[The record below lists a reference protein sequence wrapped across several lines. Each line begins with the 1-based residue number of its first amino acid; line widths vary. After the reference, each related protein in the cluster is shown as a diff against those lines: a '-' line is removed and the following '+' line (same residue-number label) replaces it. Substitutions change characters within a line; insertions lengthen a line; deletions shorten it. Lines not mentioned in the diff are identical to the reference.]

1 MVKLGYEVNI
11 SNELVDDNHRQ
22 GGFFKDIKAK
32 SKEKREKE
40 QQYIKALGEHEKA
53 TGLNLAKAEN
63 KGKLKEF
70 NDSYMSRQGAIA
82 DVKGQIM
89 LANQQAQ
96 QQQAQQQAKQ
106 AQISNI
112 RAEQVAQD
120 LPVMNKQ
127 GQQIDVLTQS
137 LKDSQEDNQQLQ
149 SQLQEVSEQAQ
160 SYQQQ
165 AQQAANVINTA
176 TVLGNM
182 QAQNPDSPVI
192 LAAANAADSQQG
204 E

>member
-1 MVKLGYEVNI
+1 MSRLDYR
-11 SNELVDDNHRQ
+11 VDITNQIEKCDGRQ
-22 GGFFKDIKAK
+22 GFSGGLHSNSAPATKGDI
-32 SKEKREKE
+32 R
-40 QQYIKALGEHEKA
+40 YTNALIGGAIVGHTAGSLFNHYRDKKQEKA
-53 TGLNLAKAEN
+53 DKVNSL
-63 KGKLKEF
+63 
-70 NDSYMSRQGAIA
+70 RQGAIA

-96 QQQAQQQAKQ
+96 QQQAQQQAQQ
-106 AQISNI
+106 AQVSNI

-120 LPVMNKQ
+120 LPVMNQQ

-165 AQQAANVINTA
+165 AQQAANIINTA
-176 TVLGNM
+176 KVLGTM
-182 QAQNPDSPVI
+182 QAENPDSPVI
-192 LAAANAADSQQG
+192 LAAANDAASG
-204 E
+204 EE

>member
-22 GGFFKDIKAK
+22 GAIGDAKD
-32 SKEKREKE
+32 
-40 QQYIKALGEHEKA
+40 
-53 TGLNLAKAEN
+53 
-63 KGKLKEF
+63 
-70 NDSYMSRQGAIA
+70 
-82 DVKGQIM
+82 QIM
-89 LANQQAQ
+89 IANQQAQ
-96 QQQAQQQAKQ
+96 QQQAKQQAQQ
-106 AQISNI
+106 AQISSI
-112 RAEQVAQD
+112 RAQQVAQD
-120 LPVMNKQ
+120 MPIMNQQ

-192 LAAANAADSQQG
+192 LAAAIDAADSQQG

>member
-1 MVKLGYEVNI
+1 MVQLGYEVDIAN
-11 SNELVDDNHRQ
+11 NLVNCGRQ

-120 LPVMNKQ
+120 LPVMNQQ

-165 AQQAANVINTA
+165 AQQAANIINTA
-176 TVLGNM
+176 TVLGTM
-182 QAQNPDSPVI
+182 QAEVPGTTQAIV
-192 LAAANAADSQQG
+192 AADSQQG

>member
-1 MVKLGYEVNI
+1 MVQLGYEVNI

-22 GGFFKDIKAK
+22 GSIGDAKD
-32 SKEKREKE
+32 
-40 QQYIKALGEHEKA
+40 
-53 TGLNLAKAEN
+53 
-63 KGKLKEF
+63 
-70 NDSYMSRQGAIA
+70 
-82 DVKGQIM
+82 QIM
-89 LANQQAQ
+89 IANQQAQ
-96 QQQAQQQAKQ
+96 QQQAKQQAQQ
-106 AQISNI
+106 AQVSNI

-120 LPVMNKQ
+120 MPIMNQQ

-192 LAAANAADSQQG
+192 LAAANAAADSQQG